1 MSQNLANRVANAVSL
16 KHRKTQLEA
25 AEGGEQAAST
35 PEPAQVEFFK
45 HDPDRQKA
53 YAEGRKRLTTMDNK
67 RKY

>member
-25 AEGGEQAAST
+25 AEGVEQVASS
-35 PEPAQVEFFK
+35 PEPSKVEFFK